1 MTHYLALKI
10 YGKELMLII
19 NKQNVKSLL
28 KILSSKVIVD
38 FSKVKKIRELDKKEI
53 KNIFD
58 NKR

>member
-10 YGKELMLII
+10 YGKELMLTI
-19 NKQNVKSLL
+19 NKKNVKSVL

-53 KNIFD
+53 KKIFD
-58 NKR
+58 R